1 MRPCVTCAYSLLGLA
16 DVADGFAAPA
26 STPHPNHHMQ
36 KLLLMSVL
44 IATFVIPSRLATRY
58 PHGVGYRTLVRPFL
72 AFCAFYALA
81 LIYIYPRL

>member
-1 MRPCVTCAYSLLGLA
+1 VALA
-16 DVADGFAAPA
+16 FTSSPIR
-26 STPHPNHHMQ
+26 HMQ

-72 AFCAFYALA
+72 AFCACYALA
-81 LIYIYPRL
+81 LLYIYPRL

>member
-1 MRPCVTCAYSLLGLA
+1 
-16 DVADGFAAPA
+16 
-26 STPHPNHHMQ
+26 MQ

-72 AFCAFYALA
+72 AFCAFYAVA
-81 LIYIYPRL
+81 LLYIYPRL